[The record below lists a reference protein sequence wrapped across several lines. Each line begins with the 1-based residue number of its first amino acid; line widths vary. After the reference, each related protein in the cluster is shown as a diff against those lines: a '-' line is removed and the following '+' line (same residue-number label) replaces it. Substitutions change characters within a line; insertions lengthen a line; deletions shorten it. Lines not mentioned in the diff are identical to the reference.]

1 MEPDK
6 HLLRGIE
13 KMRTGDISGFMVFYN
28 KTFQLT
34 CLFAAKTMT
43 DLLRRE
49 DYLSEL
55 YPYLLLHIA
64 ELKDDHK
71 VYSWV
76 ENVMPVFYELWAKEP
91 YYKANRPIHP
101 VLPSDEEI
109 RTSSI
114 RVWEMIKK
122 KVIFPKTKKKSRIPT
137 PIFIIAFL
145 SLLLLFGCL
154 MLLKNKNDNR
164 ADQET
169 IDRINQENMDFS
181 DEISSVPEE
190 IEGLYTETTTEVV
203 IHGGTESNE

>member
-1 MEPDK
+1 MEADK
-6 HLLRGIE
+6 QLLRGIE

-43 DLLRRE
+43 DSIRRE
-49 DYLSEL
+49 DFLSEF
-55 YPYLLLHIA
+55 YPYVLLHIA

-71 VYSWV
+71 VYPWV
-76 ENVMPVFYELWAKEP
+76 ESVLPVFYELWAREP
-91 YYKANRPIHP
+91 YYAANRPIHP

-109 RTSSI
+109 RASSV
-114 RVWEMIKK
+114 RVWELIRKKVSFPAKK
-122 KVIFPKTKKKSRIPT
+122 KKARIPT
-137 PIFIIAFL
+137 PILIIAFL

-154 MLLKNKNDNR
+154 MLMKNKQDNR

-181 DEISSVPEE
+181 SETTVPPDE

-203 IHGGTESNE
+203 IRGGTEAEP